1 MNISVINFLTNF
13 FLLITALMGAS
24 VFVRQNTVFSVL
36 SLIVTFFSGAV
47 LMLINNAE
55 FLSFVVL
62 TIYIGAVAVLFLFIV
77 MMVDLDKLIIIK
89 SRFDERIVA
98 LFLALI
104 IFFTLCNA
112 MKSELITKQD
122 LINKVI
128 DSSIQSSLEDS
139 VYINNDQVKNIGIL
153 LYDTGYAIVVILVGL
168 ILFSAIIGV
177 IILSLRSKTGI
188 KKQNVFDK
196 LARNASNTL
205 TVKKVGF
212 GDGVNDE

>member
-1 MNISVINFLTNF
+1 
-13 FLLITALMGAS
+13 MGTS

-36 SLIVTFFSGAV
+36 SLIVTFFGGAV

-104 IFFTLCNA
+104 IFFTLFNA

-139 VYINNDQVKNIGIL
+139 VYIGNDQVKNIGIL

-188 KKQNVFDK
+188 KKQNVFDQ

>member
-1 MNISVINFLTNF
+1 
-13 FLLITALMGAS
+13 
-24 VFVRQNTVFSVL
+24 
-36 SLIVTFFSGAV
+36 
-47 LMLINNAE
+47 
-55 FLSFVVL
+55 
-62 TIYIGAVAVLFLFIV
+62 
-77 MMVDLDKLIIIK
+77 
-89 SRFDERIVA
+89 
-98 LFLALI
+98 
-104 IFFTLCNA
+104 

-188 KKQNVFDK
+188 KKQNVFDQ